1 MLSMTATPMMTQPVY
16 VGIDTH
22 KATHHAAIVDAD
34 GHLLADAQFDSGPAG
49 DAELLGWLADREV
62 TAVGVEQTGS
72 YGAGLTRSL
81 QRAGHRVVEVNSPD
95 LAVRARVGKSDPI
108 DAVMAANA
116 VRSGRATAIPKQRTG
131 VVESIRLI
139 QVTRDSAVKSRTT
152 ALTQIQSLLIIAPDE
167 LRAQFGPTPTATQIV
182 ARARRWRA
190 DRTRLHQPTQAAKLA
205 LGRLARR
212 IDDLGQE
219 ITGYDIALREL
230 TAQAAPRL
238 LALPQVGPVTAA
250 QLLVTVGQAPNR
262 ITTDA
267 KFARLCGIAPI
278 PASSGTT
285 SRMRL
290 HRGGDRQANKAI
302 YLITVGRLRNH
313 QPAIDYMQRRTAEG
327 MAKTDIIRAMKRHVA
342 RELFGALK
350 ADLKA
355 LDEL

>member
-22 KATHHAAIVDAD
+22 KATHHAAIIDAD
-34 GHLLADAQFDSGPAG
+34 GHVLADAQFDSGPDG
-49 DAELLGWLADREV
+49 DAELLDWLADREV

-250 QLLVTVGQAPNR
+250 QLLVTVGQAPTGSPPTPNSPDSAASPR
-262 ITTDA
+262 SRPPRAPPAGCACTAAVTA
-267 KFARLCGIAPI
+267 KPTK
-278 PASSGTT
+278 PSTSSPSAGCVTT
-285 SRMRL
+285 SRPSTTCN
-290 HRGGDRQANKAI
+290 AEPPKAWPKP
-302 YLITVGRLRNH
+302 TSSE
-313 QPAIDYMQRRTAEG
+313 P
-327 MAKTDIIRAMKRHVA
+327 
-342 RELFGALK
+342 
-350 ADLKA
+350 
-355 LDEL
+355 